1 MGVHLDGQFEL
12 LEAIRMVNYAQTLQ
26 GGAVV
31 VSQLGGSSWDTF
43 QDRADEHQGRLAVLL
58 YLLVAS
64 VVATLVT

>member
-1 MGVHLDGQFEL
+1 
-12 LEAIRMVNYAQTLQ
+12 MVNYAQTLQ